1 MLRNN
6 KGITII
12 ALVVTIIV
20 LMILASVTTYTAV
33 QTINDSK
40 YYNAVSQLKLMQMNV
55 NEKYEEYRYIE
66 DDIEKERFK
75 SYYGKG
81 FSSSDNRLTTAIS
94 AINASIEDNSN
105 LISSKL
111 NQDKEKYR
119 FFSVKYITE
128 QLDIEGITYDFAI
141 DLDTRNVILLDGI
154 ERNSKTYYSL
164 CQIEDEQYN
173 VDYEG

>member
-1 MLRNN
+1 MQNN
-6 KGITII
+6 KGITLI

-20 LMILASVTTYTAV
+20 LMILTSITTFYGKE
-33 QTINDSK
+33 TINDSK
-40 YYNAVSQLKLMQMNV
+40 YYNAISQMKIMQSNV

-66 DDIEKERFK
+66 NDSEKEDFK
-75 SYYGKG
+75 SDYGKD

-94 AINASIEDNSN
+94 AMNDSINNNSN
-105 LISSKL
+105 LIRIKL
-111 NQDKEKYR
+111 NQKNNYKY
-119 FFSVKYITE
+119 FSVEYITE
-128 QLDIEGITYDFAI
+128 ELDIEGITYDFAI

-154 ERNSKTYYSL
+154 ERDGITFYSL